1 MSDKSNNNEKKDNQ
15 NYYLSIG
22 IGIGVSFGAL
32 FGLLFNRIAI
42 GIGLGTFIGVVI
54 GVVMDKNTRG
64 VKRDVIKV
72 VLVSIIGGIIILL
85 VPKIID
91 YLW

>member
-1 MSDKSNNNEKKDNQ
+1 MSDKRNNNEKKDNQ
-15 NYYLSIG
+15 NYYLSVG
-22 IGIGVSFGAL
+22 IGIGLAFGAA
-32 FGLLFNRIAI
+32 FGVLFNSISI
-42 GIGLGTFIGVVI
+42 GAGLGMLLGVVI
-54 GVVMDKNTRG
+54 GVVMDKNTRS

-72 VLVSIIGGIIILL
+72 VLVSIIGVVLILL